1 MTGQPDFAVEV
12 YQNEYLSAGSTEVN
26 AIITV
31 TATGSGTPGPVSGS
45 GTAEVI
51 IVDCSG
57 SMHVPRTKLSS
68 AKQATA
74 AAIDTLRDGVE
85 FAVVAGTDEARL
97 VYPYQHGMVVSS
109 PQTRAEAKGAVEKL
123 AANGGTAIGRWLA
136 LADGLFATSQA
147 AMRHAILLTDGQ
159 NMHETPRQL
168 ARTLEA
174 VTGHFVCDC
183 RGVGIDWEVKELRTI
198 ADTLLGTVDIIAD
211 PEGLEADF
219 RAMAASAMDK
229 AVADVSLRLWTPLG
243 ATIKFVKQVE
253 PTLTDLT
260 ARRTEIPP
268 RSGDYPTGSWG
279 SETRD
284 YHVCVQVPA
293 AGTGE
298 KMLAGRLSLVVPG
311 VGGGEDQVLGKGK
324 ILAVWTDDEAL
335 STKIN
340 REVAHYTG
348 QAELAAVIQEGLE
361 ARKAGD
367 VETATAKLGR
377 AVQLATETGHSDTAK
392 LLSKVVDVEDAR
404 TGTVRLKRKVETVDE
419 MTLDTRSSK
428 TMRVRKKQAGTEDEA

>member
-1 MTGQPDFAVEV
+1 MTGQADFAVEV
-12 YQNEYLSAGSTEVN
+12 YQNEYLAAGATEVN
-26 AIITV
+26 AVVTITASGA
-31 TATGSGTPGPVSGS
+31 ATGPTGPSTSGGA
-45 GTAEVI
+45 AEVI

-68 AKQATA
+68 AKLATA

-97 VYPYQHGMVVSS
+97 VYPYQHRMVVAS
-109 PQTRAEAKGAVEKL
+109 PQTRAEAKDAVAKL

-136 LADGLFATSQA
+136 LADSLFATSSA
-147 AMRHAILLTDGQ
+147 SMRHAILLTDGQ
-159 NMHETPRQL
+159 NMHETPREL
-168 ARTLEA
+168 ARTLQA
-174 VTGHFVCDC
+174 VTGHFVCDA
-183 RGVGIDWEVKELRTI
+183 RGVGTDWEVKELRTI
-198 ADTLLGTVDIIAD
+198 ADTLLGTVDIIAE

-219 RAMAASAMDK
+219 RAMTTGAMSK
-229 AVADVSLRLWTPLG
+229 AVADVALRLWTPMG
-243 ATIKFVKQVE
+243 ATVKFVKQVE
-253 PTLTDLT
+253 PTLLDLT
-260 ARRTEIPP
+260 ARRVDVPP
-268 RSGDYPTGSWG
+268 RTGDYPTGSWG

-293 AGTGE
+293 AATGE
-298 KMLAGRLSLVVPG
+298 RMMAAKVSLVVPG
-311 VGGGEDQVLGKGK
+311 PDVQELGKGR
-324 ILAVWTDDEAL
+324 IFAVWTEDTAL

-348 QAELAAVIQEGLE
+348 QAELAAAIQEGLE

-377 AVQLATETGHSDTAK
+377 AVQLATETGHTDTAK

-428 TMRVRKKQAGTEDEA
+428 TMRVRKKQSTEAES

>member
-1 MTGQPDFAVEV
+1 MTGQPEFAVEV
-12 YQNEYLSAGSTEVN
+12 YQNEYLAADATEVN
-26 AIITV
+26 AVITV
-31 TATGSGTPGPVSGS
+31 TAAGAPTGPVASSGS
-45 GTAEVI
+45 AAEVI

-57 SMHVPRTKLSS
+57 SMHVPRSKLSS

-74 AAIDTLRDGVE
+74 AAVDTLRDGVE

-97 VYPYQHGMVVSS
+97 VYPYQHGMVVAS
-109 PQTRAEAKGAVEKL
+109 PQTRAEAKDAVKKL
-123 AANGGTAIGRWLA
+123 AANGGTAIGKWLK
-136 LADGLFATSQA
+136 LADSLFASSSA
-147 AMRHAILLTDGQ
+147 SMRHAILLTDGQ

-168 ARTLEA
+168 ARTLDEVA
-174 VTGHFVCDC
+174 GNFVCDC
-183 RGVGIDWEVKELRTI
+183 RGVGTDWEVKELRTV
-198 ADTLLGTVDIIAD
+198 AERLLGTVDIVAQ
-211 PEGLEADF
+211 PEDLEADF
-219 RAMAASAMDK
+219 RAMAASAMNK
-229 AVADVSLRLWTPLG
+229 AVADVALRLWTPMG
-243 ATIKFVKQVE
+243 ATVKFVKQVE
-253 PTLTDLT
+253 PTLVDLT
-260 ARRTEIPP
+260 ARRTEVPP

-293 AGTGE
+293 AATGE
-298 KMLAGRLSLVVPG
+298 KMLAGRVSLVAG
-311 VGGGEDQVLGKGK
+311 DDVLGQGR
-324 ILAVWTDDEAL
+324 ILAVWTEDTAL

-367 VETATAKLGR
+367 VDTATAKLGR

-392 LLSKVVDVEDAR
+392 LLAKVVDVEDAR

-428 TMRVRKKQAGTEDEA
+428 TMRVRKKQSTES

>member
-1 MTGQPDFAVEV
+1 MTGQPDFTVDV
-12 YQNEYLSAGSTEVN
+12 YQNEYLSAGATEVN
-26 AIITV
+26 AIVTV
-31 TATGSGTPGPVSGS
+31 TATGGPTGPVTATG
-45 GTAEVI
+45 GAAEVI

-57 SMHVPRTKLSS
+57 SMHVPRTKLTA

-85 FAVVAGTDEARL
+85 FAVVAGTEEARL

-109 PQTRAEAKGAVEKL
+109 PQTRAEAKDAVSKL
-123 AANGGTAIGRWLA
+123 AANGGTAIGSWLA
-136 LADGLFATSQA
+136 LADALFATSA
-147 AMRHAILLTDGQ
+147 ATMRHAILLTDGQ

-168 ARTLEA
+168 ARVLQQVA
-174 VTGHFVCDC
+174 GHFVCDC
-183 RGVGIDWEVKELRTI
+183 RGIGTVWEVKELRNI
-198 ADTLLGTVDIIAD
+198 ADVLLGTVDIVAEPAD
-211 PEGLEADF
+211 LEADF
-219 RAMAASAMDK
+219 RAMAAQAMDK
-229 AVADVSLRLWTPLG
+229 AVADVSLRLWTPQG
-243 ATIKFVKQVE
+243 ATVKFVKQVE
-253 PTLTDLT
+253 PTLADLT
-260 ARRTEIPP
+260 GRRTEVPP

-284 YHVCVQVPA
+284 YHVCVQVPSA
-293 AGTGE
+293 STGE
-298 KMLAGRLSLVVPG
+298 KMLAGRVSLVVPG
-311 VGGGEDQVLGKGK
+311 VGGAADQVLGKGQ
-324 ILAVWTDDEAL
+324 ILAVWTEDTAL
-335 STKIN
+335 STRIN

-392 LLSKVVDVEDAR
+392 LLAKVVDVEDAR
-404 TGTVRLKRKVETVDE
+404 TGTVRLKRKVATVDE

-428 TMRVRKKQAGTEDEA
+428 TMRVRKKPAATEEA

>member
-1 MTGQPDFAVEV
+1 MTDFAVEV
-12 YQNEYLSAGSTEVN
+12 YQNEYLASDATEVN

-31 TATGSGTPGPVSGS
+31 TATGAPTGPVTSG
-45 GTAEVI
+45 GGAAEVI
-51 IVDCSG
+51 IIDCSG
-57 SMHVPRTKLSS
+57 SMHVPRTKLTS

-97 VYPYQHGMVVSS
+97 VYPYRHGMVVAS
-109 PQTRAEAKGAVEKL
+109 PQTRAEAKDAVAKL
-123 AANGGTAIGRWLA
+123 AANGGTAIGKWLS
-136 LADGLFATSQA
+136 LADSLFTTSTA
-147 AMRHAILLTDGQ
+147 SMRHAILLTDGQ

-168 ARTLEA
+168 ARTLDE

-183 RGVGIDWEVKELRTI
+183 RGVGTDWEVSELRTI
-198 ADTLLGTVDIIAD
+198 AERLLGTVDIVAQ
-211 PEGLEADF
+211 PEDLEADF
-219 RAMAASAMDK
+219 RAMAATAMNK
-229 AVADVSLRLWTPLG
+229 AVADVALRLWTPLG
-243 ATIKFVKQVE
+243 ATVKFVKQVE
-253 PTLTDLT
+253 PTLADLT
-260 ARRTEIPP
+260 ARRVEVPP

-293 AGTGE
+293 AATGE
-298 KMLAGRLSLVVPG
+298 KMLAGRVSLVVPG
-311 VGGGEDQVLGKGK
+311 PDEQVLGKGR
-324 ILAVWTDDEAL
+324 ILAVWTDDTAL

-348 QAELAAVIQEGLE
+348 QAELAAAIQEGLE

-377 AVQLATETGHSDTAK
+377 AVQLATQTGHSDTAK
-392 LLSKVVDVEDAR
+392 LLAKVVDVEDAH
-404 TGTVRLKRKVETVDE
+404 TGTVRLKRKVAAVDE

-428 TMRVRKKQAGTEDEA
+428 TMRVRKKQSTDAES